1 MCIIRR
7 SNLIRIFRCAVIRTL
22 LNSYLKI
29 LIVASAVIWILLK
42 SYLPGRIAGTVTGT
56 LLYSF
61 LGGFSKSLV
70 PSSGSCCIHTW
81 KDSHGHWC
89 RHRDLEPLFILSVD
103 IVEETVERLLTQIAN
118 QDFAFKK
125 YVCNNA

>member
-1 MCIIRR
+1 MVTG
-7 SNLIRIFRCAVIRTL
+7 AVIG
-22 LNSYLKI
+22 
-29 LIVASAVIWILLK
+29 ILLHL
-42 SYLPGRIAGTVTGT
+42 YLE
-56 LLYSF
+56 
-61 LGGFSKSLV
+61 GFSWSLV

-103 IVEETVERLLTQIAN
+103 IVEETEERLLTQIAN